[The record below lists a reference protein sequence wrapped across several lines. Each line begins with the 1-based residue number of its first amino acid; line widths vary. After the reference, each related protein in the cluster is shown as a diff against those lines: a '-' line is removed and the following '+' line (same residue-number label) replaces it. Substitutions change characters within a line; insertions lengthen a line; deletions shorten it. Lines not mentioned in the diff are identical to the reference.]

1 MSDLLDFVTTA
12 HGCIQRWVAAKS
24 VWADVD
30 IYGPTF
36 EAKGQDKLLGPCN
49 VSAWTNRQHVTL
61 RSEQS
66 GHTVVF
72 DGALDRVV
80 VTSSRGQTIEV
91 LDRPR
96 ESMLDLKPTDAWTAA
111 QAGYFVGYGMW
122 SYLLEPYL
130 LHWPGV
136 QSREIDPWHERGETW
151 RRLEVTFPNSLATHE
166 TTYVYYFDSRT
177 GLQQRMD
184 YAPEVLGGRPA
195 SHYTFEHRFWDG
207 VPVPSARRIL
217 VRDSSG
223 QADQSDARILIDV
236 NAFGFTV

>member
-12 HGCIQRWVAAKS
+12 HGGIQRWVAAKS

-96 ESMLDLKPTDAWTAA
+96 GSMLDIKPTDAWTAA

-151 RRLEVTFPNSLATHE
+151 RRLEVTFPNSLATHQ
-166 TTYVYYFDSRT
+166 TTYVYCFIPEPDCSNAWTTRRKSLADGLPRT
-177 GLQQRMD
+177 T
-184 YAPEVLGGRPA
+184 PSSTA
-195 SHYTFEHRFWDG
+195 SGTVCRC
-207 VPVPSARRIL
+207 PRRGA
-217 VRDSSG
+217 SW
-223 QADQSDARILIDV
+223 
-236 NAFGFTV
+236 